1 MLLFDENVLRDY
13 WSTALVAFFLLC
25 LALDFVIRFLFR
37 AGSRLRSLKRIVL
50 ALRKQDT
57 AFMKQ
62 KGRDLYSL
70 VSEADEEPIF
80 PELWSEYSKTLHAQR
95 GVDEHGQQRILRWRA
110 TALAESFFTE
120 QALVNSPLRT
130 EYFKHLPGILT
141 GLGIIGTF
149 SGLIKGL
156 GHFHVSPSPETTQI
170 ALSNLIQ
177 AVGHAFYLSAAAI
190 VLAILFTCI
199 EKLLLSNCYARVGQ
213 IQHAIDRL
221 FRGGAGEEYLERLVQ
236 ACETSATQA
245 LHIKEALVA
254 DLKQILQEVTAQQV
268 AASSRDSSRMAAEL
282 GGVITATLGTPIR
295 EISLSVERAGSSQ
308 ENAINHMLVDVL
320 TQFSE
325 RMNETFGGQLQAMGD
340 LVRQATSAVQAA
352 AGRFEQF
359 AAGMNSVGSPQQTL
373 SQLGDQLAG
382 VVKLLQEQ
390 ARSSLERQNQE
401 SSRFAEQTG
410 ATVLGLSREVENFI
424 RQSGETSRSLQGSVA
439 TLAEVTRDSIGR
451 MKSGAELIYAAS
463 SDFAKAGERVTAS
476 MNGSGR
482 AQEKIEAAAHLLSGA
497 MNSATEILDDYKKN
511 REVFAM
517 MVEDLK
523 VTIQNAKKEAFM
535 TSDLIER
542 LGAAAA
548 QLGNAEKQ
556 SEAYLLGVNEVLRKA
571 HEAFAENVEKTLQR
585 GNAQFHKEL
594 AEAVGLLST
603 GIRDLEAVL
612 ERVPV
617 EG

>member
-1 MLLFDENVLRDY
+1 MPAFDETVLRDY
-13 WSTALVAFFLLC
+13 WPTALVALFLVS
-25 LALDFVIRFLFR
+25 LALDFVVRFLFR
-37 AGSRLRSLKRIVL
+37 AGSRLRSLKRIVV

-57 AFMKQ
+57 VFSKQ
-62 KGRDLYSL
+62 KTRDLNSVL
-70 VSEADEEPIF
+70 GEADEEPIF
-80 PELWSEYSKTLHAQR
+80 PELWGEYSKTLHAQR
-95 GVDEHGQQRILRWRA
+95 GVDEYGQQRILRWRA

-156 GHFHVSPSPETTQI
+156 SHFHVSPTPEETQL

-199 EKLLLSNCYARVGQ
+199 EKLLLSSCYARVER

-268 AASSRDSSRMAAEL
+268 AASSRDSSRMAVEL
-282 GGVITATLGTPIR
+282 SGVIAATLSGPVTD
-295 EISLSVERAGSSQ
+295 ISAAVERVSSSQ
-308 ENAINHMLVDVL
+308 GNANNTMLVDVL

-325 RMNETFGGQLQAMGD
+325 RMAEFVEQIKVLVSQSQAETGKTLQG
-340 LVRQATSAVQAA
+340 
-352 AGRFEQF
+352 
-359 AAGMNSVGSPQQTL
+359 TL
-373 SQLGDQLAG
+373 SQFGEQVAG
-382 VVKLLQEQ
+382 VLKQLPEQ
-390 ARSSLERQNQE
+390 ARSSLERHQQE
-401 SSRFAEQTG
+401 GTRFAQQTN
-410 ATVLGLSREVENFI
+410 ATVMGLSREVENLT
-424 RQSGETSRSLQGSVA
+424 RLSSETSRSLQSSIA
-439 TLAEVTRDSIGR
+439 TLAEETRDSIGR
-451 MKSGAELIYAAS
+451 MKSSAELVYAAS
-463 SDFAKAGERVTAS
+463 SEFAKAGERLAARLD
-476 MNGSGR
+476 GSGN
-482 AQEKIEAAAHLLSGA
+482 ALEKIEAATHLLGAA
-497 MNSATEILDDYKKN
+497 MNGAAAVMDDYKES
-511 REVFAM
+511 RGVFAM
-517 MVEDLK
+517 MIEDLK
-523 VTIQNAKKEAFM
+523 GTIQNANKEAFM

-542 LGAAAA
+542 LGAAAS

-556 SEAYLLGVNEVLRKA
+556 SETYLLGINEVLSRA
-571 HEAFAENVEKTLQR
+571 HEVFAQNVEKTLQR

-594 AEAVGLLST
+594 SEAVGLLST

>member
-1 MLLFDENVLRDY
+1 MLPFDENVLRDY

-70 VSEADEEPIF
+70 VGEAEEEPIF

-156 GHFHVSPSPETTQI
+156 SHFHVSPSPETTQI

-268 AASSRDSSRMAAEL
+268 AASSRDSSRMAADI

-295 EISLSVERAGSSQ
+295 DISLSVERAGSSQ
-308 ENAINHMLVDVL
+308 EKAINNMLVDVL

-340 LVRQATSAVQAA
+340 LLRQTTTAVQAT
-352 AGRFEQF
+352 AGRFEQL
-359 AAGMNSVGSPQQTL
+359 AAGMAAGSPQQTL

-401 SSRFAEQTG
+401 STRFAEQTG
-410 ATVLGLSREVENFI
+410 ATVMGLSREVEKFL
-424 RQSGETSRSLQGSVA
+424 RESGETSRSLQNSVT

-451 MKSGAELIYAAS
+451 MKSGAELLYAAS

-482 AQEKIEAAAHLLSGA
+482 AQEKIEAATHLLGGA
-497 MNSATEILDDYKKN
+497 MNSATEVLDDYKKS
-511 REVFAM
+511 RDVFAM

-523 VTIQNAKKEAFM
+523 GTIQNAKKEAFM

-556 SEAYLLGVNEVLRKA
+556 SETYLLGVNEVLRKA

-617 EG
+617 GG

>member
-1 MLLFDENVLRDY
+1 MLPFDKTALRDY
-13 WSTALVAFFLLC
+13 GPTALVAFFLLS
-25 LALDFVIRFLFR
+25 LALDFVLRFFFR
-37 AGSRLRSLKRIVL
+37 AVSRLRSLRRVFL

-57 AFMKQ
+57 SFTKQ
-62 KGRDLYSL
+62 KGRDLNL
-70 VSEADEEPIF
+70 MVGEADEEPIF
-80 PELWSEYSKTLHAQR
+80 PELWNEYCKTLHAQR
-95 GVDEHGQQRILRWRA
+95 GVDEQGQQRILRWRA
-110 TALAESFFTE
+110 TTLAESFFTE

-149 SGLIKGL
+149 FGLIKGL
-156 GHFHVSPSPETTQI
+156 SHFHVSPTPEETQL

-199 EKLLLSNCYARVGQ
+199 EKLLLSSCYARVEC

-254 DLKQILQEVTAQQV
+254 DLKQILQEVTAQQM
-268 AASSRDSSRMAAEL
+268 AASSRDSSRMAVDL
-282 GGVITATLGTPIR
+282 GGVIAASLGGPIT
-295 EISLSVERAGSSQ
+295 EISAAVEGIHNSPG
-308 ENAINHMLVDVL
+308 NPINTVLADVL

-325 RMNETFGGQLQAMGD
+325 RMAEFVEQVNALVSQPRVET
-340 LVRQATSAVQAA
+340 
-352 AGRFEQF
+352 
-359 AAGMNSVGSPQQTL
+359 GSM
-373 SQLGDQLAG
+373 
-382 VVKLLQEQ
+382 
-390 ARSSLERQNQE
+390 
-401 SSRFAEQTG
+401 
-410 ATVLGLSREVENFI
+410 GLSREVEDLI
-424 RQSGETSRSLQGSVA
+424 RQSGETSRSLEGSVT
-439 TLAEVTRDSIGR
+439 TLAEVTRDSIGL
-451 MKSGAELIYAAS
+451 MKSGAEVLRGAC
-463 SDFAKAGERVTAS
+463 SDFVKAGERVTAS
-476 MNGSGR
+476 MNGSDR
-482 AQEKIEAAAHLLSGA
+482 ALERIEAATHLLGGAMSGA
-497 MNSATEILDDYKKN
+497 TEVLNDYKAS
-511 REVFAM
+511 RDVFATM
-517 MVEDLK
+517 IEDLK
-523 VTIQNAKKEAFM
+523 GTMQNAKKEAFM

-542 LGAAAA
+542 LGAAAS

-556 SEAYLLGVNEVLRKA
+556 AEIYLQGISEVLRQA
-571 HEAFAENVEKTLQR
+571 HEAFADNVGKTLQR

-594 AEAVGLLST
+594 SEAVGLLSS

>member
-1 MLLFDENVLRDY
+1 MLPFDETALRNN
-13 WSTALVAFFLLC
+13 WPTALVALFLVS
-25 LALDFVIRFLFR
+25 LALDFVLRFLFR
-37 AGSRLRSLKRIVL
+37 AASRLRSLKRIIV
-50 ALRKQDT
+50 ALRQPDT
-57 AFMKQ
+57 VLSKQ
-62 KGRDLYSL
+62 KVRDLNS
-70 VSEADEEPIF
+70 VPGEADEEPIF
-80 PELWSEYSKTLHAQR
+80 PELWSEYSKTLHPQR

-156 GHFHVSPSPETTQI
+156 SHFHVSPTPEETQH

-177 AVGHAFYLSAAAI
+177 AVGHAFYFSAAAI

-199 EKLLLSNCYARVGQ
+199 EKLLLSSCYARVER

-268 AASSRDSSRMAAEL
+268 AASSRDSSRMAVEL
-282 GGVITATLGTPIR
+282 GGVIAATLSGSVAD
-295 EISLSVERAGSSQ
+295 ISVAVERVSSNQ
-308 ENAINHMLVDVL
+308 ATAINTMLVDVL

-325 RMNETFGGQLQAMGD
+325 RVAEFVEQIRALVSQSQAD
-340 LVRQATSAVQAA
+340 
-352 AGRFEQF
+352 AGRTL
-359 AAGMNSVGSPQQTL
+359 QQTV
-373 SQLGDQLAG
+373 SQLGDQVAG
-382 VVKLLQEQ
+382 VLKQLPEQ
-390 ARSSLERQNQE
+390 ARASLDRQHQE
-401 SSRFAEQTG
+401 GARFAQQTN
-410 ATVLGLSREVENFI
+410 ATVMGLSREVENLI
-424 RQSGETSRSLQGSVA
+424 RLSSETSRSLQASIT
-439 TLAEVTRDSIGR
+439 TLAEETRDSIGR
-451 MKSGAELIYAAS
+451 MKSTAELVYAAS
-463 SDFAKAGERVTAS
+463 SEFAKAGERLTARL
-476 MNGSGR
+476 NGSGN
-482 AQEKIEAAAHLLSGA
+482 ALEKIEAATHLLGAA
-497 MNSATEILDDYKKN
+497 MNSATAVLDDYKES
-511 REVFAM
+511 RGVFAM
-517 MVEDLK
+517 MIEDLK
-523 VTIQNAKKEAFM
+523 GTIQNAKKEAFM

-542 LGAAAA
+542 LGAAAS

-556 SEAYLLGVNEVLRKA
+556 SETYLLGINEVLSQA
-571 HEAFAENVEKTLQR
+571 HEVFAQNVEKTLQR
-585 GNAQFHKEL
+585 GNAQFYREL
-594 AEAVGLLST
+594 SEAVGLLST

>member
-1 MLLFDENVLRDY
+1 MTAFDETVLRDY
-13 WSTALVAFFLLC
+13 WPTALVALFLVS
-25 LALDFVIRFLFR
+25 LALDFVVRFLFR
-37 AGSRLRSLKRIVL
+37 AASRLRSLKRIIG
-50 ALRKQDT
+50 ALRQQDT
-57 AFMKQ
+57 VFSKQ
-62 KGRDLYSL
+62 KVRDLNSVL
-70 VSEADEEPIF
+70 GDADEEPIF
-80 PELWSEYSKTLHAQR
+80 PELWREYSKTLHPQR
-95 GVDEHGQQRILRWRA
+95 GVDEYGQQRILRWRA

-120 QALVNSPLRT
+120 QALVNSPLRA

-156 GHFHVSPSPETTQI
+156 SHFHVSPTPEETQL

-177 AVGHAFYLSAAAI
+177 AVGHAFYFSAAAI

-199 EKLLLSNCYARVGQ
+199 EKLLLSSCYARVER

-282 GGVITATLGTPIR
+282 GGAIAATLRGPVAD
-295 EISLSVERAGSSQ
+295 ISVAVE
-308 ENAINHMLVDVL
+308 
-320 TQFSE
+320 
-325 RMNETFGGQLQAMGD
+325 
-340 LVRQATSAVQAA
+340 
-352 AGRFEQF
+352 
-359 AAGMNSVGSPQQTL
+359 QQT
-373 SQLGDQLAG
+373 
-382 VVKLLQEQ
+382 
-390 ARSSLERQNQE
+390 N
-401 SSRFAEQTG
+401 
-410 ATVLGLSREVENFI
+410 ATVMGLSREVENLI
-424 RQSGETSRSLQGSVA
+424 RLSSETSRSLQSSIT
-439 TLAEVTRDSIGR
+439 TLAEETRDSIGR
-451 MKSGAELIYAAS
+451 MKSSAELVYAAS
-463 SDFAKAGERVTAS
+463 SEFGKAGERLTARLD
-476 MNGSGR
+476 GSGN
-482 AQEKIEAAAHLLSGA
+482 ALEKIEAATHLLGIA
-497 MNSATEILDDYKKN
+497 MNSAAEVLDDYKES
-511 REVFAM
+511 RGVFAS

-523 VTIQNAKKEAFM
+523 GTIQNAKKEAFM

-542 LGAAAA
+542 LGAAAS

-556 SEAYLLGVNEVLRKA
+556 SETYLLGINEVLSHA
-571 HEAFAENVEKTLQR
+571 HEVFAQNVEKTLQR

-594 AEAVGLLST
+594 SEAVGLLST
-603 GIRDLEAVL
+603 GIRDLEAAL

>member
-1 MLLFDENVLRDY
+1 MTAFDETELRNN
-13 WSTALVAFFLLC
+13 WPTVLVALFLAS
-25 LALDFVIRFLFR
+25 LALDFVVRFLFR
-37 AGSRLRSLKRIVL
+37 ATSRLRSLKRIVV
-50 ALRKQDT
+50 ALRQQDAVFT
-57 AFMKQ
+57 KQ
-62 KGRDLYSL
+62 KVRDLNSVL
-70 VSEADEEPIF
+70 GEAEEEPIF
-80 PELWSEYSKTLHAQR
+80 PELWSEYSKTLHPQR
-95 GVDEHGQQRILRWRA
+95 GVDEYGQQRILRWRA

-156 GHFHVSPSPETTQI
+156 SHFHVSPTPEETQL

-199 EKLLLSNCYARVGQ
+199 EKLLLSSCYSRVER

-268 AASSRDSSRMAAEL
+268 AASSRDSSRMAVEL
-282 GGVITATLGTPIR
+282 GGVIAATLSGPVAD
-295 EISLSVERAGSSQ
+295 ISVAVGRAGSNQ
-308 ENAINHMLVDVL
+308 ETAINTMLVDVL

-325 RMNETFGGQLQAMGD
+325 RLADFAEQIRALVSQSQAET
-340 LVRQATSAVQAA
+340 
-352 AGRFEQF
+352 GRTL
-359 AAGMNSVGSPQQTL
+359 QQTV
-373 SQLGDQLAG
+373 SQLGDQVAG
-382 VVKLLQEQ
+382 VLKQLPEQ
-390 ARSSLERQNQE
+390 ARATLDRQHQE
-401 SSRFAEQTG
+401 GARFAQQTN
-410 ATVLGLSREVENFI
+410 ASVMGLSREVENLI
-424 RQSGETSRSLQGSVA
+424 RLSSETSRSLQSSLT
-439 TLAEVTRDSIGR
+439 TLAEETRDSIGR
-451 MKSGAELIYAAS
+451 MKSSAELVYAAS
-463 SDFAKAGERVTAS
+463 SEFGKAGERLTDRL
-476 MNGSGR
+476 NGSGN
-482 AQEKIEAAAHLLSGA
+482 ALEKIEAATHLLGAA
-497 MNSATEILDDYKKN
+497 MNSATEVLDDYKES
-511 REVFAM
+511 RGVFAM
-517 MVEDLK
+517 MIEDLK
-523 VTIQNAKKEAFM
+523 GTIQNAKKEAFM

-542 LGAAAA
+542 LGAAAS

-556 SEAYLLGVNEVLRKA
+556 SEAYLLGINEVLSQA
-571 HEAFAENVEKTLQR
+571 HEVFAQNVEKTLQR

-594 AEAVGLLST
+594 SEAVGLLST

>member
-1 MLLFDENVLRDY
+1 MLPLDENVLRDY

-25 LALDFVIRFLFR
+25 LALDFVMRFLFR
-37 AGSRLRSLKRIVL
+37 AGGRLRSLKRIVL

-70 VSEADEEPIF
+70 VGEADEEPIF
-80 PELWSEYSKTLHAQR
+80 PELWSEYSKTLHPQR

-120 QALVNSPLRT
+120 LALVNSPLRT

-156 GHFHVSPSPETTQI
+156 SHFHVSPSPETTQI

-295 EISLSVERAGSSQ
+295 DISLSVERASSSQ
-308 ENAINHMLVDVL
+308 ENAINNMLVDVL

-325 RMNETFGGQLQAMGD
+325 RMSETFGGQLQAMGD
-340 LVRQATSAVQAA
+340 LLRQTTAAVQATA
-352 AGRFEQF
+352 
-359 AAGMNSVGSPQQTL
+359 GSPQQTL

-382 VVKLLQEQ
+382 VAKLMQEQ

-401 SSRFAEQTG
+401 STRFAEQTG
-410 ATVLGLSREVENFI
+410 TTVMGLAREVEKFI
-424 RQSGETSRSLQGSVA
+424 RQSGETSRSLQSSVT

-451 MKSGAELIYAAS
+451 MKSGAELLYAAS

-476 MNGSGR
+476 MNGSAR
-482 AQEKIEAAAHLLSGA
+482 AQEKIEAATHLLGAA
-497 MNSATEILDDYKKN
+497 MNSATEVIGDYKKS
-511 REVFAM
+511 RDVFAM

-523 VTIQNAKKEAFM
+523 GTIQNAKKEAFM

-542 LGAAAA
+542 LGAAAS

-556 SEAYLLGVNEVLRKA
+556 SETYLLGVNEVLRKA

-585 GNAQFHKEL
+585 GNAQFHREL